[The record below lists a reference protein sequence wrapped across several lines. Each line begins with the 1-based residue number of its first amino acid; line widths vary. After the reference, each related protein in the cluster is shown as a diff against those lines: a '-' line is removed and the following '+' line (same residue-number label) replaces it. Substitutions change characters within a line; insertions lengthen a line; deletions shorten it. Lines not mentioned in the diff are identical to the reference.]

1 MSVTSLSH
9 GSAGLTSGAS
19 ASYLPAWQTT
29 LSLRPKSAARM
40 VRYSPSG
47 HCRGDVVPSQIV
59 AVEKGVAGR
68 RILVFPVYL
77 ISQNVSLSKRIA
89 LDAFGV
95 DWQDRNAKH
104 RNYWGIE
111 FSLSLVRKVKREREL
126 NAPVV
131 PKTPAQNRDTF
142 ASLLFKQ
149 RLLDSERS

>member
-1 MSVTSLSH
+1 MVSSDSLS
-9 GSAGLTSGAS
+9 
-19 ASYLPAWQTT
+19 
-29 LSLRPKSAARM
+29 
-40 VRYSPSG
+40 
-47 HCRGDVVPSQIV
+47 
-59 AVEKGVAGR
+59 
-68 RILVFPVYL
+68 
-77 ISQNVSLSKRIA
+77 

-95 DWQDRNAKH
+95 DWQSRHAKH

-149 RLLDSERS
+149 RLLARTRVVCLKNG